1 MGANEKYEAAMHGGE
16 HDFGSADPV
25 SANRV
30 RFMSESELDRF
41 IAKIRAE
48 AKVEALNEAANKLE
62 DAVVSPIWCW
72 DKCGDTKCPDDIRV
86 GAATEIQSWLRA
98 RANQYKEQS

>member
-1 MGANEKYEAAMHGGE
+1 MGANEKREAAMHGGE

-41 IAKIRAE
+41 IAKIKAE
-48 AKVEALNEAANKLE
+48 AWERGAFDASLSLNHGGHNADN
-62 DAVVSPIWCW
+62 P
-72 DKCGDTKCPDDIRV
+72 
-86 GAATEIQSWLRA
+86 
-98 RANQYKEQS
+98 YKAKP

>member
-48 AKVEALNEAANKLE
+48 AKAEVLE
-62 DAVVSPIWCW
+62 VVASEPELMHGSTSYVST
-72 DKCGDTKCPDDIRV
+72 DRLL
-86 GAATEIQSWLRA
+86 EL
-98 RANQYKEQS
+98 ANQLRKMIFNESQ

>member
-1 MGANEKYEAAMHGGE
+1 MGANEKLQAAMHGGE
-16 HDFGSADPV
+16 HDFGSADPI

-48 AKVEALNEAANKLE
+48 AKAEALNEAAAEIDRLDSCVEMYDENLN
-62 DAVVSPIWCW
+62 ARQVSH
-72 DKCGDTKCPDDIRV
+72 
-86 GAATEIQSWLRA
+86 WLRE
-98 RANQYKEQS
+98 RANKGQS

>member
-41 IAKIRAE
+41 IAKIRIE
-48 AKVEALNEAANKLE
+48 SMVEVLE
-62 DAVVSPIWCW
+62 VVASEPEMVI
-72 DKCGDTKCPDDIRV
+72 GDTSYVSTDRLL
-86 GAATEIQSWLRA
+86 EL
-98 RANQYKEQS
+98 ANQLRKMISDGSQ